1 MSNRK
6 QAVFMWT
13 SIALLVCTVAFTHEK
28 GFKEEQSKLT
38 PKYDQS
44 GQVKKACER
53 FIAVN

>member
-6 QAVFMWT
+6 QVVFMWAG
-13 SIALLVCTVAFTHEK
+13 IALLVCAVAFTYEK
-28 GFKEEQSKLT
+28 GFEEEQSELT

-53 FIAVN
+53 FIAAN